1 MPFVTRT
8 VVGMDEP
15 KIKNFK
21 ATMILPD
28 MISEAVNAALER
40 KGQDLVVLNLSTSG
54 AFTDYFVVC
63 SGQTGRQVRAIVDG
77 ILKILREKGIRPSH
91 VEGYDNGEWV
101 LIDCFDFIVHVFTKE
116 TRLFYDLD
124 RLWGNAARMEYSNSD

>member
-1 MPFVTRT
+1 
-8 VVGMDEP
+8 MDEP